1 MKKMKKYKV
10 EYLPKAIKNLRKLD
24 KYTRNLIY
32 AWIDKNL
39 VDCENPRVHGK
50 GLVGDKS
57 GQWRYR
63 VGDYRIICEIKDEEI
78 VILVLEVGHRKEF
91 LFP

>member
-1 MKKMKKYKV
+1 MKKMKKYRV
-10 EYLPKAIKNLRKLD
+10 EYTSKAIKNLRKLD
-24 KYTRNLIY
+24 KNTRNLIY

-39 VDCENPRVHGK
+39 VNCEDPRIHRK

-63 VGDYRIICEIKDEEI
+63 VGDYRIICEIEDEEI
-78 VILVLEVGHRKEF
+78 VILVLEIGHRREIYD
-91 LFP
+91 

>member
-63 VGDYRIICEIKDEEI
+63 VGDYRIICEIEDEEI
-78 VILVLEVGHRKEF
+78 VILVLEVGHRREIYD
-91 LFP
+91 

>member
-78 VILVLEVGHRKEF
+78 VILVLEVGYRREIYD
-91 LFP
+91 